1 MDMMSYSYAN
11 RNILARI
18 SKILQ
23 NGQSDY
29 WNKKAKEVQTK
40 IKEYLWD
47 AKRHACYDRDRDNK
61 VMATNINWINFQK
74 QFDCF
79 ICSERNRLLQK
90 MLAFQIFGPKH
101 LKYAPNPS

>member
-1 MDMMSYSYAN
+1 MDMISYSYAN

-61 VMATNINWINFQK
+61 VMATNYK
-74 QFDCF
+74 LD
-79 ICSERNRLLQK
+79 K
-90 MLAFQIFGPKH
+90 HPK
-101 LKYAPNPS
+101 SV